1 VIEVEEKDGGAAF
14 SVRVI
19 PRSHHDAVE
28 GEYGGAV
35 KIRLSAPPLDDRA
48 NESLCRFLAERLNV
62 SNSAVRITAGQ
73 RSRTKRV
80 KIAGVTR
87 ARVLEALSGRS
98 TSTKP

>member
-62 SNSAVRITAGQ
+62 STSAVRITAGQ

-87 ARVLEALSGRS
+87 ARVLQALSGKS